1 MTIKSILDKLGLFN
15 QQDDPLL
22 TEALYRNKESL
33 ETIFRVIDKD
43 HSGISIHYKFT
54 ILLQSNTLDC

>member
-1 MTIKSILDKLGLFN
+1 MRKVN
-15 QQDDPLL
+15 VRWVCCNNQDDPLL

-43 HSGISIHYKFT
+43 HSGIP
-54 ILLQSNTLDC
+54 

>member
-1 MTIKSILDKLGLFN
+1 MTTTKSTLAKCVFLFN

-43 HSGISIHYKFT
+43 HSGIA
-54 ILLQSNTLDC
+54 

>member
-1 MTIKSILDKLGLFN
+1 MVKLVYAKCVTM
-15 QQDDPLL
+15 QDDPLL

-43 HSGISIHYKFT
+43 HSGFS
-54 ILLQSNTLDC
+54 Q